1 MSNRRTYIR
10 ATIGLFAIMAVSPV
24 YAEDDQCMPLAKI
37 QSMADAHTHVTP
49 MTSGQFNFMRGFY
62 MALPPMLQGKLPGS
76 GAVLIEHDGD
86 EGALVFWTK
95 GVLAC
100 RPAPVPKALV
110 SALKETKTGQLDA
123 DGDEL

>member
-1 MSNRRTYIR
+1 
-10 ATIGLFAIMAVSPV
+10 
-24 YAEDDQCMPLAKI
+24 MPLAKI
-37 QSMADAHTHVTP
+37 QAMADAHTHVTP

-76 GAVLIEHDGD
+76 GALLIEHDGD
-86 EGALVFWTK
+86 QGGLVFWTK

-100 RPAPVPKALV
+100 RPAPVPEALIN
-110 SALKETKTGQLDA
+110 ALKQTTTGKLDA